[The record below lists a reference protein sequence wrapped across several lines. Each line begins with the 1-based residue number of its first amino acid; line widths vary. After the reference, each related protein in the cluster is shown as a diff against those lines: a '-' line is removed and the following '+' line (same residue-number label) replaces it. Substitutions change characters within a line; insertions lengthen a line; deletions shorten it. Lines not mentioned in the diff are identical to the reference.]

1 MKKVIY
7 IALVG
12 AGLFTVSCSKQNIK
26 PNSEETTALP
36 VWKSAAPAA
45 STSTSTSTDGTVSD
59 GIVITTDGAITDP
72 NSDKDENIRKKH

>member
-36 VWKSAAPAA
+36 GWKSAAS
-45 STSTSTSTDGTVSD
+45 STTEESSD
-59 GIVITTDGAITDP
+59 DDVITTEGAITDP
-72 NSDKDENIRKKH
+72 NSDKDENTRKKH

>member
-26 PNSEETTALP
+26 PNSEETTVLP
-36 VWKSAAPAA
+36 VWKSAASSATEE
-45 STSTSTSTDGTVSD
+45 SSD
-59 GIVITTDGAITDP
+59 DDLITTEGAITDP
-72 NSDKDENIRKKH
+72 NSDKDENTRKKH

>member
-12 AGLFTVSCSKQNIK
+12 VGLFTVSCSKQNIK

-36 VWKSAAPAA
+36 VWKSAAS
-45 STSTSTSTDGTVSD
+45 STTEESSD
-59 GIVITTDGAITDP
+59 DDVITTEGAITDP
-72 NSDKDENIRKKH
+72 NSDKDENTRKKH

>member
-36 VWKSAAPAA
+36 VWKSAAPSATTA
-45 STSTSTSTDGTVSD
+45 TDDTAGDGGVVTS
-59 GIVITTDGAITDP
+59 DGAITDP

>member
-45 STSTSTSTDGTVSD
+45 STATDDTAGDGVVTS
-59 GIVITTDGAITDP
+59 DGAITDP

>member
-26 PNSEETTALP
+26 PNSEEATALP
-36 VWKSAAPAA
+36 VWKSAAPSA
-45 STSTSTSTDGTVSD
+45 STATDEAPDDAGVLTSDGT
-59 GIVITTDGAITDP
+59 ITDP

>member
-45 STSTSTSTDGTVSD
+45 STSSDDTAGEGGGAVTS
-59 GIVITTDGAITDP
+59 DGAITDP

>member
-26 PNSEETTALP
+26 PNTSDEATALP
-36 VWKSAAPAA
+36 VWRSAAPGATTA
-45 STSTSTSTDGTVSD
+45 TDENSGDGGVLTS
-59 GIVITTDGAITDP
+59 DGAITDP
-72 NSDKDENIRKKH
+72 NSDKDENARKKH

>member
-45 STSTSTSTDGTVSD
+45 STSTEENA
-59 GIVITTDGAITDP
+59 GIFM
-72 NSDKDENIRKKH
+72 KKNKRIILFHIIYT

>member
-45 STSTSTSTDGTVSD
+45 TTATDDTAGD
-59 GIVITTDGAITDP
+59 GGVITTDGAITDP

>member
-45 STSTSTSTDGTVSD
+45 STAADDTVGDG
-59 GIVITTDGAITDP
+59 GVITTDGAITDP

>member
-12 AGLFTVSCSKQNIK
+12 AGLFAVSCSKQNIK

-36 VWKSAAPAA
+36 VWKSAPS
-45 STSTSTSTDGTVSD
+45 STTEESSD
-59 GIVITTDGAITDP
+59 DDVITTEGAITDP
-72 NSDKDENIRKKH
+72 NSDKDENTRKKH

>member
-26 PNSEETTALP
+26 PNSSGTGETTALP
-36 VWKSAAPAA
+36 VWKSAGPGDA
-45 STSTSTSTDGTVSD
+45 SSTDETSGD
-59 GIVITTDGAITDP
+59 GGVITTDGAITDP
-72 NSDKDENIRKKH
+72 NSDKDENSRRKH

>member
-45 STSTSTSTDGTVSD
+45 STSTEENAGDD
-59 GIVITTDGAITDP
+59 VITSDGAITDP

>member
-36 VWKSAAPAA
+36 AWKSAASSS
-45 STSTSTSTDGTVSD
+45 STTEESSDDDVFTTEGT
-59 GIVITTDGAITDP
+59 ITDP
-72 NSDKDENIRKKH
+72 NSDKDENTRKKH